1 MRAPYRA
8 ILGGVSEAAIT
19 RADDPRLDAFYRDV
33 YLPAFAH
40 QREPIEAWRAAF
52 AGDAYAFRIVVSGDG
67 DRLDGGVVFERYARS
82 DVALITYLVVA
93 PRARRTGLG
102 DRLLA
107 RARAELAGAA
117 LVLGEVHDPAHA
129 GDPAA
134 AQARIAWFARRGA
147 RVLDVRYVQPDLG
160 FGRDP
165 HLRLIAFT
173 DDVDVDGATLRG
185 FVREFYEVVE
195 GGIDADTEAMLAS
208 IPARVPAR

>member
-1 MRAPYRA
+1 MP
-8 ILGGVSEAAIT
+8 EAAIR

-52 AGDAYAFRIVVSGDG
+52 AGDAYAFHVVVSAEG
-67 DRLDGGVVFERYARS
+67 DRIDGGVVFERYPRS

-93 PRARRTGLG
+93 AHARRAGLG
-102 DRLLA
+102 ERLLA
-107 RARAELAGAA
+107 RARAELAGAR
-117 LVLGEVHDPAHA
+117 LVVGEVHDPAHA

-134 AQARIAWFARRGA
+134 ARARIAWFARRGG

-173 DDVDVDGATLRG
+173 DEDFVDGATLAA

-195 GGIDADTEAMLAS
+195 GGIDAATEAMLAA
-208 IPARVPAR
+208 IPARVRAG